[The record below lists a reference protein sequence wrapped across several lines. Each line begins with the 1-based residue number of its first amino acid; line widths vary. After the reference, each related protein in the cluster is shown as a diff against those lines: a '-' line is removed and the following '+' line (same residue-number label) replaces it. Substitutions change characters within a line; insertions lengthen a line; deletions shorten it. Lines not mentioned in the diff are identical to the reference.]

1 MAEAVQ
7 SPFKQ
12 RLGMAGAIVGVIVT
26 LNIVFWIGTSF
37 YYGDKDAGENA
48 IAYVR
53 VAFGVLSLVV
63 AAAAYLAALA
73 PKVTGFGLAG
83 VLSVS
88 SLVGGVSALAKG
100 MPPVMGIT
108 MLVVGLLVPPLIW
121 KSLHRSRAAW
131 SFLIAL
137 VAVFGVVTFFGAPKI
152 RNILGTNL
160 WYALLLPGLK
170 AVCVISL
177 AMLRDEYR
185 D

>member
-1 MAEAVQ
+1 MVEAVR
-7 SPFKQ
+7 STFKQ
-12 RLGMAGAIVGVIVT
+12 RLGMAGAIAGVILT

-37 YYGDKDAGENA
+37 YYSETASGHVMTN
-48 IAYVR
+48 VR
-53 VAFGVLSLVV
+53 FAFGVLSLVV
-63 AAAAYLAALA
+63 AAAAYLATLA

-88 SLVGGVSALAKG
+88 SLVGGVSALVKG

-108 MLVVGLLVPPLIW
+108 MLVVGVLVPPLIW

-152 RNILGTNL
+152 RNLLDTNL